1 MYNINNFILKA
12 VYNLIENFAFEFGIL
27 LKLTIRERVCSRI
40 NTLEKEV
47 VSEILDLKILEVLN
61 LNFSRNLKRIFSFIS
76 AMVLT
81 LSFAASVSAT
91 EEPIDY
97 GQLYGVVN
105 IDSLNVREYSD
116 IDSPVIAELKKNT
129 YVRVNWIE
137 PDWVCVAY
145 NNDGLMG
152 YVSSEYINV
161 FEGEIP
167 DFTSAPGQA
176 AVDLAATFLGVPYV
190 WGGTSPAGFDCSGLM
205 QYVYNQLGYKIN
217 RVAADQMKNG
227 IAVSRE
233 NLMPGDLV
241 GFYSSPGS
249 GYVSHIGMYV
259 GDGMMI
265 HAPHTGDVV
274 KYTSIDGSYYS
285 SRFAG
290 GRRIMY

>member
-1 MYNINNFILKA
+1 M
-12 VYNLIENFAFEFGIL
+12 
-27 LKLTIRERVCSRI
+27 
-40 NTLEKEV
+40 
-47 VSEILDLKILEVLN
+47 
-61 LNFSRNLKRIFSFIS
+61 NFSRNLKRIFSFIS

-285 SRFAG
+285 LCRRKKNYVLTFNLKSLQPKRFCRFGCFLRLGAFGRFEIQRPMYTPIRSYVSNSRCYSHSRSRYF
-290 GRRIMY
+290 RSSRI